1 MKKKLLILFLGL
13 SMGAFLFTGCKKE
26 DTSLSDLSDEPSQEE
41 QELLDLCNSYIEC
54 NDFVSANTLV
64 ENTYDENSFFVSS
77 KKRLEKKEKA
87 MADYV
92 AIMQEAKDILDQ
104 MIYPEGS
111 LTLYDELYALQNTEE
126 FQAFLEYLDAG
137 GSMLYI
143 PHTSVSSSLTE
154 YETSL
159 QNGIG
164 IYTSKNCDCIYW
176 YSGSFYGT
184 TRNSGMLVHAD
195 EKDAVVITGLNY
207 ELVRVVQETES
218 DIDYTDTDLENPEIE
233 DTLDQPPVEDEI
245 EFIMEE
251 RIADGN
257 IIEYFFQD
265 GSYERKVAGPIK
277 DGYFD
282 GEVTFTEFVNDI
294 AYTGTGVAHNGV
306 FERLNDAIPEEIFE
320 TTDDQFICAALY
332 NPYGDLYSLKLSTT
346 QGLAEMHHYTVCPEK
361 YQVYQTQ
368 RSGQITAFPFIH
380 YKSLYRLNIHFSTF
394 SGEDTYFTL
403 NGPVSIAET
412 SSDDFSSLIL
422 SNENRTR
429 FLSAKVL
436 GCVVDEQALEEKSGK
451 LDIIPEEDKLI
462 NQTKETIISWLD
474 DNTTYSEDD
483 YYSVSE
489 SVPLIKEST
498 FYPTKDGS
506 ESFTTKHATLGKV
519 ITRVTMKDSTGI
531 VYEGFIVF
539 MENYA
544 TGMRYQFSYMVERS
558 LFEEERD
565 LEITQS
571 ITLLN
576 R

>member
-26 DTSLSDLSDEPSQEE
+26 DTSLSDLSDEPTQEE

-64 ENTYDENSFFVSS
+64 ENTYGENSFFVSS

-137 GSMLYI
+137 GSMLYV

-233 DTLDQPPVEDEI
+233 DTLDQPPVEEEI

-436 GCVVDEQALEEKSGK
+436 GYVVDEQTLEEKSGK

>member
-64 ENTYDENSFFVSS
+64 ENTYGENSFFVSS

-92 AIMQEAKDILDQ
+92 TIMQEAKDILDQ